1 MIQIRRPDGTV
12 KPVPGEGNFVE
23 LVNDVDK
30 TVMMVFVQLKPG
42 VILKISP
49 QTADAKRYEDIFKKV
64 GVKFSK
70 FVIVRQ

>member
-12 KPVPGEGNFVE
+12 QPVPGEGNFVE
-23 LVNDVDK
+23 LINDVDK

-49 QTADAKRYEDIFKKV
+49 QTPDSRRYEEIFKKA
-64 GVKFSK
+64 GVKFTQ